1 VDDLSYY
8 RQPGP
13 LTTFR
18 PDQRALIRP
27 LGLDALGLCQ
37 VAQNLI
43 WPPDGPDGSNLTP
56 DQLAQRNARPAAWLL
71 DRALELDGRPL
82 AEARPVR
89 GRVIG
94 TCRHFAVMAVA
105 LLRACEVP
113 ARARCGFATYFQPP
127 QKVDHWV
134 TEYWAADDARWVR
147 IDPEIIGLGVVPGP
161 EDLAPGLFLTAGEA
175 WQLVRAGTADPNEFG
190 VGGTDNWGPAEIRG
204 NLLRDLAALVKVE
217 MLPWDE
223 WGPMK
228 ASYDGLTDAAFD
240 RAMDELAKSTSQPA
254 RTAVEAAYAPYAVPE
269 ELVSQDGGGQ
279 R

>member
-18 PDQRALIRP
+18 PDQRASIRQ
-27 LGLDALGLCQ
+27 LGLDELGLCK
-37 VAQNLI
+37 VAQNLF
-43 WPPDGPDGSNLTP
+43 WPPDGPEGSDLTG
-56 DQLAQRNARPAAWLL
+56 DQLAQRNGRPVEWLL

-82 AEARPVR
+82 AEPRPVKR
-89 GRVIG
+89 RVVG
-94 TCRHFAVMAVA
+94 TCRHFAVMAAA

-113 ARARCGFATYFQPP
+113 ARARCGFATYFQSP

-134 TEYWAADDARWVR
+134 TEYWAVGDARWVR
-147 IDPEIIGLGVVPGP
+147 IDPEIIGLGVIPEP

-175 WQLVRAGTADPNEFG
+175 WQLVRAGSSDPNEFG
-190 VGGTDNWGPAEIRG
+190 VGGTENWGQAEIRG

-228 ASYDGLTDAAFD
+228 ASYDGLTDATFD
-240 RAMDELAKSTSQPA
+240 RAMDELAGITSHPTRA
-254 RTAVEAAYAPYAVPE
+254 ALEAAYALYAVPE
-269 ELVSQDGGGQ
+269 ELVSHDGGH